1 MEGKKIKAVLFDLG
15 ETVLNFGRVKTLG
28 LFFEG
33 ARLSFTFLK
42 ERNEPV
48 CNFAWYCCHSLM
60 SLYLHRGVSHIT
72 GNDFDAMVLLKKI
85 GSKRGIDF
93 DEEQW
98 RDYAWCWY
106 EPLERIGRVEE
117 GIDKTLDK
125 LKNMGLKIGILSNT
139 FVPRSCLERHLD
151 ELGVLGF
158 FDARFYSYEFDFRKP
173 DERIFA
179 AAAEKIGEKL
189 ENIAFVG
196 DRVDKDIEPALKTG
210 MHGFLK
216 NAYTNGGKETPD
228 GAYRINHLS
237 ELPGHIEKI
246 NLELKKQGETGEA

>member
-1 MEGKKIKAVLFDLG
+1 MEEKKIKAVLFDLG
-15 ETVLNFGRVKTLG
+15 ETVLNFGKVKTIG

-33 ARLSFTFLK
+33 ARLSYAFLK
-42 ERNEPV
+42 ERNKPV
-48 CNFAWYCCHSLM
+48 CNFAWYCCHSLV
-60 SLYLHRGVSHIT
+60 SLYMHRWVSNIT

-85 GSKRGIDF
+85 GRKRGIDF

-98 RDYAWCWY
+98 RDYAWRWY

-117 GIDKTLDK
+117 GIDETLGK
-125 LKNMGLKIGILSNT
+125 LKKMGLKLGIVSNT
-139 FVPRSCLERHLD
+139 FVPSSCLERHLN

-173 DERIFA
+173 DERIFET
-179 AAAEKIGEKL
+179 AAERIGERL

-196 DRVDKDIEPALKTG
+196 DRVDKDIKPALKTG
-210 MHGFLK
+210 MQGFLK
-216 NAYTNGGKETPD
+216 SAYTNAGKKPPD

-237 ELPGHIEKI
+237 ELPSHIEKI
-246 NLELKKQGETGEA
+246 NLELKKQGETVEV